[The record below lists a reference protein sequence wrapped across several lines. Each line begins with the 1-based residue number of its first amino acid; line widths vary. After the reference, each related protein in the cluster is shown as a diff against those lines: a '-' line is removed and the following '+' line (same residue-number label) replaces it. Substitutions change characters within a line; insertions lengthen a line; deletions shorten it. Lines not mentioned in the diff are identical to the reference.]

1 MSARQLLYLSKGF
14 GSYQAAKVPYI
25 EMDSAKSAQ
34 TVLNNNNG
42 KSSFWGKTL
51 SLKFESRYE

>member
-1 MSARQLLYLSKGF
+1 MSTRQLLYLSKGF

-42 KSSFWGKTL
+42 KSSFWGKT
-51 SLKFESRYE
+51 

>member
-1 MSARQLLYLSKGF
+1 MSTRQLLYLSKGF

-42 KSSFWGKTL
+42 KWA
-51 SLKFESRYE
+51 LKRRKLLLKYNFVVS

>member
-1 MSARQLLYLSKGF
+1 MSTRQLLYLSKGF

-42 KSSFWGKTL
+42 KW
-51 SLKFESRYE
+51 SL